1 MPYRSIR
8 LATISMVL
16 ILASSGTA
24 DAKNDKPKIAVAPD
38 GFPTGLDTPE
48 GAASDLER
56 AYINHDSNLFANV
69 CIGLYVNHTGPAL
82 YDKFMRETIARLD
95 RESSSKTNRPKD
107 AKAIAKVFAA
117 RHFSRNGPASYGY
130 AGFDFL
136 DVQFVN
142 GTRIQRRRSPRF
154 CAPGWTKRHPP
165 QPIFPRSTRS
175 ANSSPGGR
183 RLGPQVAANGQFRR
197 IVNTWLLSPVYIHG
211 SCFRS
216 EMAAPWQRPSTCNSR
231 SRIALP

>member
-8 LATISMVL
+8 LAMISMVL
-16 ILASSGTA
+16 ILASSGAA

-130 AGFDFL
+130 AGFDFR
-136 DVQFVN
+136 DVQFVDVQVTLHN
-142 GTRIQRRRSPRF
+142 GEQSTLRVLVIKTPDDKWHAHPAPKISPLL
-154 CAPGWTKRHPP
+154 CAGLDEE
-165 QPIFPRSTRS
+165 
-175 ANSSPGGR
+175 A
-183 RLGPQVAANGQFRR
+183 
-197 IVNTWLLSPVYIHG
+197 
-211 SCFRS
+211 
-216 EMAAPWQRPSTCNSR
+216 PSTTNFS
-231 SRIALP
+231 SVYEVSK